1 MIQTAVQFEGLP
13 NDDPNAHIVNFLEI
27 YDTFKANGVTD
38 DAIRLRLFP
47 FSLRDKVSFFNG
59 FLQATLL
66 LQKQLQD
73 LWKKPVDGFSAE
85 LLDDNV
91 LEWIVIITGPQILSR
106 IFPSDY
112 PANPPTVR
120 FISKMWHPNGCKWW
134 NMDFVTCTPGSCMVQ
149 GWRMNADGIG
159 T

>member
-1 MIQTAVQFEGLP
+1 MAS
-13 NDDPNAHIVNFLEI
+13 
-27 YDTFKANGVTD
+27 FK
-38 DAIRLRLFP
+38 RLS
-47 FSLRDKVSFFNG
+47 FSKSNSKVSIS
-59 FLQATLL
+59 LKASVS
-66 LQKQLQD
+66 
-73 LWKKPVDGFSAE
+73 KPVDGFSAE

-149 GWRMNADGIG
+149 GWRMNAEGIG
-159 T
+159 TW